1 MQQTVSCCN
10 HLYHERLPQ
19 WNTDNME
26 FGRHNRGRAVAF
38 LLAQVGAHAAKQF
51 AERLS
56 PLKLT
61 PAHAG
66 ILRRLSNTPGVSQR
80 VLAANLGMH
89 ASRLVAIV
97 DEMESLGLV
106 VREGN
111 ADDRRTYSLQI
122 TPRGKERL
130 AEISTVSMQHN
141 QEMCAA
147 LTDGEREVLA
157 GLLQRIADQQGL
169 LHGVHPGFS
178 GLRGNAERPGGSVPV
193 EMNEARTVVGSDSTD
208 D

>member
-1 MQQTVSCCN
+1 
-10 HLYHERLPQ
+10 
-19 WNTDNME
+19 ME
-26 FGRHNRGRAVAF
+26 FGSHNRGRAVAF

-56 PLKLT
+56 ALKLT
-61 PAHAG
+61 PPHAG
-66 ILRRLSNTPGVSQR
+66 ILRRLSNAPGLSQR
-80 VLAANLGMH
+80 ELATTLGMH

-122 TPRGKERL
+122 TPKGMERL
-130 AEISTVSMQHN
+130 AEISRVSMQHN
-141 QEMCAA
+141 NALCAA
-147 LTDGEREVLA
+147 LTEEERELLA
-157 GLLQRIADQQGL
+157 GLLQRVADQQGL

-178 GLRGNAERPGGSVPV
+178 SLGGNAERSGASVPV
-193 EMNEARTVVGSDSTD
+193 QMKDTKTLA
-208 D
+208 